1 MQFGGAGGTGH
12 LSDLTP
18 DTPVDTTAAGDSFNA
33 GYLAAM
39 LQGAGCADAIRA
51 GHALSRQV
59 IRHRGALV
67 LQAIADARAT

>member
-1 MQFGGAGGTGH
+1 MWFDGAQGTGA
-12 LSDLTP
+12 LPDLTP

-39 LQGAGCADAIRA
+39 LDGADCAEAIRA

-67 LQAIADARAT
+67 PQAVQDARA